1 MRIDPLFALAAVAV
15 ALPAR
20 TQAPP
25 SGADGGATAIGET
38 AVVVQRDVVDRTVL
52 EGVFVPGDA
61 AEITPWPLRFAGELI
76 LVEVLPHGSPVN
88 EGDVVARLDDRA
100 YREQLEEA
108 ESDFAA
114 AELAQRI
121 ARERDELAA
130 EEAERRLAA
139 KRKEVEWAGREF
151 SGWLDVEREL
161 EERARDLEEQR
172 IEFGIQDQRDELEQ
186 LELMYGEDELVDATE
201 EIVLRR
207 ARRDLAASEASLR
220 LHRERRA
227 YRRAVPEAVELE
239 RRREAVRA
247 LERELQRLERATALD
262 REAARDELARGEA
275 RLERERRD
283 LELLRQD
290 AQWFELRAPRAGI
303 LLHGGRKDYGPG
315 RTRPEHRR
323 GGRLAPR
330 ETAFLVADPDR
341 PVAAVEIPEEEW
353 DRIPDGIGGT
363 VEAFGGGV
371 PAVTARL
378 DVSRLPI
385 PGKPSALRGRAI
397 LSEKRPGLR
406 IGSRAR
412 FEVVR
417 EEIPGALLVPRSA
430 IMGEP
435 DAPFV
440 WVQSED
446 RVEAVHVVLGPM
458 IGDEMVLRQGPEPG
472 ARVVLAV
479 EE

>member
-1 MRIDPLFALAAVAV
+1 MGHEAL
-15 ALPAR
+15 
-20 TQAPP
+20 
-25 SGADGGATAIGET
+25 
-38 AVVVQRDVVDRTVL
+38 
-52 EGVFVPGDA
+52 
-61 AEITPWPLRFAGELI
+61 
-76 LVEVLPHGSPVN
+76 
-88 EGDVVARLDDRA
+88 
-100 YREQLEEA
+100 
-108 ESDFAA
+108 
-114 AELAQRI
+114 
-121 ARERDELAA
+121 
-130 EEAERRLAA
+130 
-139 KRKEVEWAGREF
+139 
-151 SGWLDVEREL
+151 
-161 EERARDLEEQR
+161 
-172 IEFGIQDQRDELEQ
+172 
-186 LELMYGEDELVDATE
+186 
-201 EIVLRR
+201 
-207 ARRDLAASEASLR
+207 
-220 LHRERRA
+220 
-227 YRRAVPEAVELE
+227 
-239 RRREAVRA
+239 RA

-353 DRIPDGIGGT
+353 ERIPDGIGGT

-371 PAVTARL
+371 PAVMARL

-385 PGKPSALRGRAI
+385 PGKPSALLGRAI
-397 LSEKRPGLR
+397 LSEERPGLR

-412 FEVVR
+412 FEV
-417 EEIPGALLVPRSA
+417 PGALLVPRSA

-440 WVQSED
+440 SVQSAD
-446 RVEAVHVVLGPM
+446 GVQVVHVVLGPV
-458 IGDEMVLRQGPEPG
+458 IGEKIVLREGPEPG
-472 ARVVLAV
+472 ARVVLGV

>member
-15 ALPAR
+15 ALPVR
-20 TQAPP
+20 PQGPP
-25 SGADGGATAIGET
+25 SRAGGSHTAIAET
-38 AVVVQRDVVDRTVL
+38 AVVEKRDVVDRTVL

-61 AEITPWPLRFAGELI
+61 AEITPWPLEFSGELI

-88 EGDVVARLDDRA
+88 EGDVVARLDDRS

-108 ESDFAA
+108 ERALAS

-121 ARERDELAA
+121 ARERDALAA
-130 EEAERRLAA
+130 AEAERRLEA

-151 SGWLDVEREL
+151 SGWFDVEREL
-161 EERARDLEEQR
+161 DERSRDLEEQR

-227 YRRAVPEAVELE
+227 YRREVPEAVELE
-239 RRREAVRA
+239 RRREALRT
-247 LERELQRLERATALD
+247 LELELERLERSTALD

-275 RLERERRD
+275 RLERQRREVER
-283 LELLRQD
+283 LRED
-290 AQWFELRAPRAGI
+290 AKWFELRAPRAGI
-303 LLHGGRKDYGPG
+303 LLHGGREDYGPG

-353 DRIPDGIGGT
+353 ERIPDGVGGI
-363 VEAFGGGV
+363 VQAFGGGV
-371 PAVTARL
+371 PAVAARL

-385 PGKPSALRGRAI
+385 PGKPSALLGRAK
-397 LSEKRPGLR
+397 LSEARPGLR
-406 IGSRAR
+406 IGARAR

-417 EEIPGALLVPRSA
+417 EEIPDALLVPRSA
-430 IMGEP
+430 IMGKRDSP
-435 DAPFV
+435 IV
-440 WVQSED
+440 WVQLED
-446 RVEAVHVVLGPM
+446 SVQFVPVVLGPV
-458 IGDEMVLRQGPEPG
+458 IGKKIVLREGPAPG
-472 ARVVLAV
+472 TRVLLGAD
-479 EE
+479 E